1 MLCNCHVTLKTQFNL
16 HFGGKQKSIELPIF
30 MITHV
35 SDVRELLCA
44 VETTDHYMLHLF
56 IFLGET
62 VESLKQHK
70 EDLNT
75 GKKSASQV
83 DDVKDSGDEEKEN
96 TKDKENEPRDE
107 QDLVFVQDVG
117 FTVKIN
123 APGVEQFDIQVSII
137 SSIFLFI
144 P

>member
-1 MLCNCHVTLKTQFNL
+1 M
-16 HFGGKQKSIELPIF
+16 
-30 MITHV
+30 
-35 SDVRELLCA
+35 
-44 VETTDHYMLHLF
+44 
-56 IFLGET
+56 
-62 VESLKQHK
+62 ESLKQHK
-70 EDLNT
+70 EEMNT
-75 GKKSASQV
+75 GKKSVSQN
-83 DDVKDSGDEEKEN
+83 DDGNNSAGEDKDN
-96 TKDKENEPRDE
+96 AKDKESEPRDE